1 MRIPRTIRTLALAAA
16 TALAAGAC
24 SDSNAPTK
32 SFVGSYALI
41 SVNGETLP
49 LSIIDQP
56 SLRVTLESGSL
67 LLSANNTFT
76 ETVTLG
82 GVVDGVTQ
90 PPEQLSC
97 SGTYTRSGDKFTLTA
112 PASESCSG
120 DTLNGTLDGTTL
132 TFTDDTGE
140 TLVFRR

>member
-1 MRIPRTIRTLALAAA
+1 MRFPRTILRFALAVAALAAS
-16 TALAAGAC
+16 GC
-24 SDSNAPTK
+24 SDSNAPNK

-41 SVNGETLP
+41 SVNGATLP

-56 SLRVTLESGSL
+56 TLRVTLESGSL
-67 LLSANNTFT
+67 LLSANKTFT
-76 ETVTLG
+76 ETITLG

-90 PPEQLSC
+90 PSEQLSC
-97 SGTYTRSGDKFTLTA
+97 SGSYTQSGDKFTLTA
-112 PASESCSG
+112 PQSESCSG

-132 TFTDDTGE
+132 TFSDDTGE